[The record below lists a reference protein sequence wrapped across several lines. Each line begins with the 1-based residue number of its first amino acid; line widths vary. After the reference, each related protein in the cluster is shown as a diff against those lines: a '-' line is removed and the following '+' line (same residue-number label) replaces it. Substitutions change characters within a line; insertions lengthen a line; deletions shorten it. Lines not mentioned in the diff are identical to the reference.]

1 LRPGSIATMRPVRL
15 LPAAILVAFALSTAV
30 PVIAATPAP
39 VAPALKSTLAKL
51 KAKSKLPV
59 LLPST
64 FPIVRDGTKPLY
76 PRIVADSKSYSV
88 DLGLAPDCNGANAC
102 SAGYLGATKTPKL
115 PSAVDGKYKVKL
127 HGVTGRYQPLSC
139 GASCSPPAITFRSG
153 GVNFTYQLKL
163 DLAKGETDRQVLT
176 RLANQALDAGPR

>member
-1 LRPGSIATMRPVRL
+1 MRSVRRLVLATGAGL
-15 LPAAILVAFALSTAV
+15 LLATAV
-30 PVIAATPAP
+30 PAVAATP
-39 VAPALKSTLAKL
+39 VAPELKGTLQKL
-51 KAKSKLPV
+51 KAKTKLPV

-64 FPIVRDGTKPLY
+64 FPVVRNGKKPLY
-76 PRIVADSKSYSV
+76 PVISTTSKSWSV
-88 DLGLAPDCNGANAC
+88 TIGLAPDCNGANAC

-163 DLAKGETDRQVLT
+163 DLAKGETDRSVLT